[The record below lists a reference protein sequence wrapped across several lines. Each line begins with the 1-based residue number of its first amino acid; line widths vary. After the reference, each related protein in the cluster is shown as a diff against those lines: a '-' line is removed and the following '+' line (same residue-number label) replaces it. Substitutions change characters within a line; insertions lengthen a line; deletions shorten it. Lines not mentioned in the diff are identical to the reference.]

1 MKNANTDGKMSA
13 IKQHPQQTELFMDTP
28 LSRYQADQ
36 ALPEFSHDPAQAD
49 AIAHLQRLFDE
60 LLAPAPKQKRL
71 KRIFGRN
78 QTTVRPQGL
87 YFWGG
92 VGRGKTYLMDIFY
105 ECLPMQAKHRTH
117 FHRFMRDV
125 HQRLDSYN
133 GSKNPLLK
141 VADDLAEQAEVI
153 CFDEFFVT
161 DITDAMILGSLLEAL
176 MERHVV
182 LVATSNIEPAKLY
195 ENGLQRQR
203 FMPAIKLL
211 EERTV
216 IVNVD
221 GGTDYRLRSLEQAEL
236 YHYPLDAEADTSL
249 ESSFCALSPVA
260 NECQSNGNLEINKRR
275 FHYRKQCEDIIWFDF
290 DELCDKPRSQ
300 NDYLEIASEYHAVLI
315 SNVPRM
321 DRNTD
326 DQGRR
331 FVNLVDV
338 CYDANV
344 KLIMSAEVSLLDLY
358 AGGGLDFVFQRTL
371 SRLQEMQSHEYLA
384 RGHIAT

>member
-1 MKNANTDGKMSA
+1 
-13 IKQHPQQTELFMDTP
+13 MDTP

-36 ALPEFSHDPAQAD
+36 ARPEFSHDPAQAE
-49 AIAHLQRLFDE
+49 AINHLQRLFDE
-60 LLAPAPKQKRL
+60 LLAPAPKASKRAKFKAL
-71 KRIFGRN
+71 LGR
-78 QTTVRPQGL
+78 QQPQQRPLGL

-105 ECLPMQAKHRTH
+105 ECLPMAEKHRTH

-125 HQRLDSYN
+125 HQRLDSYK

-141 VADDLAEQAEVI
+141 VADDLASQAQVI

-176 MERHVV
+176 MERNVV
-182 LVATSNIEPAKLY
+182 LVATSNIVPSKLY

-203 FMPAIKLL
+203 FLPAIALL

-216 IVNVD
+216 VVNVD

-236 YHYPLDAEADTSL
+236 YHYPLDPEADVSL
-249 ESSFCALSPVA
+249 NSSFDALSPVT
-260 NECQSNGNLEINKRR
+260 NECQVNGELEINGRQ
-275 FHYRKQCEDIIWFDF
+275 FHYRKSCEDVIWFDF
-290 DELCDKPRSQ
+290 NELCDKPRSQ
-300 NDYLEIASEYHAVLI
+300 NDYLEIASEYHAVLL
-315 SNVPRM
+315 SNVPQLS
-321 DRNTD
+321 RNTD
-326 DQGRR
+326 DQARR

-344 KLIMSAEVSLLDLY
+344 KMIMSAEVALLDIY
-358 AGGGLDFVFQRTL
+358 TGGGLDFVFQRTL

-384 RGHIAT
+384 RGHIAS